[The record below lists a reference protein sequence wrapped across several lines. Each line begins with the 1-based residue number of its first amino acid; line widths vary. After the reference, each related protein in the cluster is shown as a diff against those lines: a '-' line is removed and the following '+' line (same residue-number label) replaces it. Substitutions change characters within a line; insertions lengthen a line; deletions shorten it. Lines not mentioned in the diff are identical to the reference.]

1 MAKRDTAEDLV
12 NIKVRNYH
20 VNKAKKNAAEEND
33 TRGREPE
40 EYNQSQPILPL
51 HYTRPL
57 KHRYSQVKK
66 KTYTLQHTKFSTQT
80 QTIVLESNTS

>member
-1 MAKRDTAEDLV
+1 MAKRDAAEDLV

-33 TRGREPE
+33 TGGREPE
-40 EYNQSQPILPL
+40 EYNQSQPILSL

-66 KTYTLQHTKFSTQT
+66 KYTLQHTKFLTQI